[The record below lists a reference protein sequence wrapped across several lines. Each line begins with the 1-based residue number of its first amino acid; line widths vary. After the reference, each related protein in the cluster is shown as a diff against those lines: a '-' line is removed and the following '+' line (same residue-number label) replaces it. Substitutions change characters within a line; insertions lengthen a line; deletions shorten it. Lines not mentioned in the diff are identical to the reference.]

1 MPTVHA
7 NGIDIYYEIN
17 GSGPPLCLIMGMGCS
32 ARQWQWMVP
41 VFAEFFTVITF
52 DNRGAGRSG
61 KPDMECITE
70 MFADDTRA
78 LLDALD
84 IPRTHLFGV
93 SVGGMIAQRFAL
105 KYPEMVDRLVL
116 GCTMPSFTHLPP
128 APEDLETLQEAQVLS
143 LEEGVEKMMSLFLSE
158 GFFKEEPE
166 RTVRLKEVMMLE
178 KEEQGME
185 ALFMQ
190 LGAARAHDTVD
201 EVKNIDVSTL
211 VISGTKDPIAPVE
224 NARFL
229 AEQIPDSTLA
239 EMNGVYHA
247 FWIERFEEACGII
260 KKFLVS

>member
-1 MPTVHA
+1 MSTVHA
-7 NGIDIYYEIN
+7 NGIDIYYEIC
-17 GSGPPLCLIMGMGCS
+17 GSGPPLTLIMGLGCS
-32 ARQWQWMVP
+32 ARQWQWMAP
-41 VFAEFFTVITF
+41 VLAKSFKVITF
-52 DNRGAGRSG
+52 DNRGVGRSG
-61 KPDMECITE
+61 KPDMEYSTE

-78 LLDALD
+78 LLSALS

-116 GCTMPSFTHLPP
+116 GCTMPSFSHLPP

-143 LEEGVEKMMSLFLSE
+143 PEEGVEKMMSLFLSE
-158 GFFKEEPE
+158 GFFEEEPE

-190 LGAARAHDTVD
+190 LGAAREHNTLE
-201 EVKNIDVSTL
+201 EVGHITAPTL
-211 VISGTKDPIAPVE
+211 VISGTKDPIARVE

-229 AEQIPDSTLA
+229 AGQIPDSTLV
-239 EMNGVYHA
+239 EITGGYHA
-247 FWIERFEEACGII
+247 FWVERFENACDII

>member
-1 MPTVHA
+1 MPTIHA
-7 NGIDIYYEIN
+7 NGIDIYFEIC
-17 GSGPPLCLIMGMGCS
+17 GSGPPLTLIMGMGCS

-41 VFAEFFTVITF
+41 VFAESFKVITF

-61 KPDMECITE
+61 KPDMDYSTE

-93 SVGGMIAQRFAL
+93 SVGGMVAQQFAL

-116 GCTMPSFTHLPP
+116 GCTMPSFTHIPP
-128 APEDLETLQEAQVLS
+128 APEDLETLQEAQILS
-143 LEEGVEKMMSLFLSE
+143 PEEGVEKMMTLFLSE
-158 GFFKEEPE
+158 GFMKQEPE
-166 RTVRLKEVMMLE
+166 CTARLKEVMMLE
-178 KEEQGME
+178 KEEQGID

-190 LGAARAHDTVD
+190 LGSAREHNALE
-201 EVKNIDVSTL
+201 EVGYITAPTL
-211 VISGTKDPIAPVE
+211 VISGTNDPIARVE

-229 AEQIPDSTLA
+229 AEQIPDSTLV
-239 EMNGVYHA
+239 EITGGYHA
-247 FWIERFEEACGII
+247 FWVERFENACDII